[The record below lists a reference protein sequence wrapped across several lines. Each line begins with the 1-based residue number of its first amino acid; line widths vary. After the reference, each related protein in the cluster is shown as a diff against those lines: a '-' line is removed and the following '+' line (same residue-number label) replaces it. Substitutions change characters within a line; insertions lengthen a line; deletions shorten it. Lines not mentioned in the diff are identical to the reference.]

1 MATVDYECQDDVAV
15 LWVDNPPVNALSH
28 AVREGLVKG
37 IEQAEA
43 DPAAK
48 AVVIAAR
55 GRTFMAGADI
65 REFGQPPKEPF
76 LPDVVER
83 IEVCSKPV
91 VAAIHGTALGGGLE
105 IAMGCHYRVAVA
117 SARLGLPE
125 VTLGLIPGAEGTQRL
140 PRLVGVEAALEM
152 IVTGQPVPADK
163 AAALGLVDRVV
174 EDPLVDQAVAFA
186 RALLAAG
193 KAPRRTR
200 DLPVKADHLPADFF
214 DRFRARMHKRIRGQ
228 FAPEQAIAAVKAAI
242 ELPFAEGVKR
252 ERELFMQCM
261 AHPQSAALRH
271 AFFAEREVA
280 KIPDLPADVR
290 PREIARVGVV
300 GGGTMGSGIATAC
313 IKAGLSV
320 TMVERDEDAAAA
332 GLARVHGFLEHD
344 FKKGRID
351 EAELSARKECFQVST
366 DYAALSQADLIIEAV
381 FENMDVKK
389 DVFRRLD
396 TVAKPG
402 AILATNTSYLNIDEI
417 ASVTGRP
424 ADVLGLHF
432 FSPAHIMRLLEIV
445 RAAKT
450 ADDVLATALAFAK
463 RIKKVGVV
471 ARVCHG
477 FIGNRMLS
485 GYIRQA
491 GFLLLEGVPHDRID
505 KAIYDFGFPMG
516 PFQMGDLAGLD
527 IGYLLRQQRQ
537 PDPEEAPAFRVHDR
551 LVEAGAKGQKTGKG
565 FYIYGEGAPKP
576 NPMVAEF
583 VREEAAKAGIARR
596 EVSDEEI
603 IARCVLP
610 LINEGARILEEGI
623 AIRASD
629 IDVVWLYGYGFPR
642 WRGGP
647 MYYADSLGLDH
658 VLDRI
663 RHYGALLG
671 PRFWTPA
678 PLLEKLVAAGESFRD
693 YDRRKKAAG

>member
-1 MATVDYECQDDVAV
+1 MAAVDYERRDDIAV

-28 AVREGLVKG
+28 AVRAGLVEG
-37 IEQAEA
+37 IARAES
-43 DPAAK
+43 DPAAR

-65 REFGQPPKEPF
+65 REFGKPPKEPF

-83 IEVCSKPV
+83 IEACTKPV

-105 IAMGCHYRVAVA
+105 IAMGCHYRVAVS

-152 IVTGQPVPADK
+152 IVTGQPIPA
-163 AAALGLVDRVV
+163 ARAQALGLVDRVV
-174 EDPLVDQAVAFA
+174 DDPLIDQAVAFA
-186 RALLAAG
+186 RELVAAG
-193 KAPRRTR
+193 KQPRRTR
-200 DLPVKADHLPADFF
+200 DLPVKADHLPPDFF
-214 DRFRARMHKRIRGQ
+214 DQFRARMMKRIRGQ

-242 ELPFAEGVKR
+242 ALPFEEGVKR
-252 ERELFMQCM
+252 ERELFLQCM

-280 KIPDLPADVR
+280 RIPDLPAEASL
-290 PREIARVGVV
+290 REIARVGVV

-313 IKAGLSV
+313 IKAGLPV
-320 TMVERDEDAAAA
+320 TMVERDEEAAEA
-332 GLARVHGFLEHD
+332 GRKRVHGFLEHD

-351 EAELSARKECFQVST
+351 ESELAARKERFRVTT
-366 DYAALSQADLIIEAV
+366 DYAALGDADLVIEAV
-381 FENMDVKK
+381 FENMEVKK
-389 DVFRRLD
+389 EVFRRLD
-396 TVAKPG
+396 EVAKPG

-445 RAAKT
+445 RAART

-491 GFLLLEGVPHDRID
+491 GFLLLEGVPHERID

-527 IGYLLRQQRQ
+527 IGYLLRQQRK
-537 PDPEEAPAFRVHDR
+537 PDPDEAVAFRVHDR

-583 VREEAAKAGIARR
+583 VREEAAKAGIAPC

-603 IARCVLP
+603 VERCVLP

-647 MYYADSLGLDH
+647 MYYADSLGLGH
-658 VLDRI
+658 VLARI

-678 PLLEKLVAAGESFRD
+678 PLIEQLAAAGERFQD
-693 YDRRKKAAG
+693 FDRRKKAG

>member
-1 MATVDYECQDDVAV
+1 MAAVDYERRNDVAV

-28 AVREGLVKG
+28 AVRKGLVEG

-83 IEVCSKPV
+83 IEACPKPV

-117 SARLGLPE
+117 AARLGLPE

-140 PRLVGVEAALEM
+140 PRLVGVAAALEM
-152 IVTGQPVPADK
+152 IVTGQPIPATK
-163 AAALGLVDRVV
+163 AHALGLVDRVV
-174 EDPLVDQAVAFA
+174 EDPLVDRAVAFA
-186 RALLAAG
+186 RELISAG
-193 KAPRRTR
+193 KGPRRTR
-200 DLPVKADHLPADFF
+200 DLPVAGDDLGEAFFADF
-214 DRFRARMHKRIRGQ
+214 RKKLHKRIRGQ

-280 KIPDLPADVR
+280 KIPDLPGDVA
-290 PREIARVGVV
+290 PREIAQVGVV

-313 IKAGLSV
+313 LKAGLAV
-320 TMVERDEDAAAA
+320 TMVERDEEAAAA
-332 GLARVHGFLEHD
+332 GRKRVHGFLEHD
-344 FKKGRID
+344 FRKGRID
-351 EAELSARKECFQVST
+351 EDELAARKDRFQVTT
-366 DYAALSQADLIIEAV
+366 DYAALGDADLVIEAV

-389 DVFRRLD
+389 EVFRHLD
-396 TVAKPG
+396 QVAKPG

-417 ASVTGRP
+417 AAVTGRP

-432 FSPAHIMRLLEIV
+432 FSPAHVMRLLEIV
-445 RAAKT
+445 RAAET

-463 RIKKVGVV
+463 RIRKVGVV

-491 GFLLLEGVPHDRID
+491 GFLLLEGVPHERID

-527 IGYLLRQQRQ
+527 IGYLLRQQRR

-565 FYIYGEGAPKP
+565 FYIYGEGAPEP
-576 NPMVAEF
+576 NPMVAAF
-583 VREEAAKAGIARR
+583 VREEAAKAGIAPR

-603 IARCVLP
+603 IERCVLP

-658 VLDRI
+658 VLERI
-663 RHYGALLG
+663 RHYGDLLG
-671 PRFWTPA
+671 ARFWTPA
-678 PLLEKLVAAGESFRD
+678 PLIAQLAAAGEGFRD
-693 YDRRKKAAG
+693 YDRRKKAG

>member
-1 MATVDYECQDDVAV
+1 MAAVDYERRDDVAV

-43 DPAAK
+43 DPAVQ

-83 IEVCSKPV
+83 IEACPKPV

-117 SARLGLPE
+117 SAQLGLPE

-140 PRLVGVEAALEM
+140 PRLVGVAAALEM
-152 IVTGQPVPADK
+152 IVTGQPIPAAK
-163 AAALGLVDRVV
+163 AEKLGLVDRVV

-186 RALLAAG
+186 RERITAG
-193 KAPRRTR
+193 QRPRRTR
-200 DLPVKADHLPADFF
+200 DLPVKADDLPADFF
-214 DRFRARMHKRIRGQ
+214 TTFRERMHKRIRGQ

-242 ELPFAEGVKR
+242 ELPFEEGVKR

-261 AHPQSAALRH
+261 AHPQSAALRY
-271 AFFAEREVA
+271 AFFAEREVS
-280 KIPDLPADVR
+280 KIPDLAADLR
-290 PREIARVGVV
+290 PRPVAQVGVV

-313 IKAGLSV
+313 IKAGLAV
-320 TMVERDEDAAAA
+320 TMVERDDEAAAA
-332 GLARVHGFLEHD
+332 GRQRVHGFLEHD

-351 EAELSARKECFQVST
+351 EAELAARKERFQVTT
-366 DYAALSQADLIIEAV
+366 DYAALGEADLVIEAV

-396 TVAKPG
+396 QVAKPG
-402 AILATNTSYLNIDEI
+402 AILATNTSYLNVDEI
-417 ASVTGRP
+417 AAVTKRP

-491 GFLLLEGVPHDRID
+491 GFLLLEGVPHERID
-505 KAIYDFGFPMG
+505 KVIYDFGFPMG

-527 IGYLLRQQRQ
+527 IGYLLRQQRK

-551 LVEAGAKGQKTGKG
+551 LVEAGAKGQKTGRG

-576 NPMVAEF
+576 NPMVAAF
-583 VREEAAKAGIARR
+583 VREEAAKAGIAHR

-603 IARCVLP
+603 IERCVLP

-647 MYYADSLGLDH
+647 MYYADSLGLKQ
-658 VLDRI
+658 VLERI
-663 RHYGALLG
+663 RHYGELLG

-678 PLLEKLVAAGESFRD
+678 PLIAQLAATGEGFRD
-693 YDRRKKAAG
+693 YDRHKKAG

>member
-1 MATVDYECQDDVAV
+1 MAAVDYELNGDVAI

-28 AVREGLVKG
+28 AVREGLVQG
-37 IEQAEA
+37 IERAEA
-43 DPAAK
+43 DAAAK

-65 REFGQPPKEPF
+65 REFGKPPQEPF

-83 IEVCSKPV
+83 IEACPKPV

-105 IAMGCHYRVAVA
+105 IAMGCHYRVAVS

-152 IVTGQPVPADK
+152 IVTGEPIPAAK
-163 AAALGLVDRVV
+163 AQALGLVDRVV
-174 EDPLVDQAVAFA
+174 DDPLVDHAVAFA
-186 RALLAAG
+186 RELVAAG
-193 KAPRRTR
+193 RGPRRTR
-200 DLPVKADHLPADFF
+200 DLAVKADHLSPDFF
-214 DRFRARMHKRIRGQ
+214 DQFRARMMKRIRGQ

-242 ELPFAEGVKR
+242 ELPFEEGVKR
-252 ERELFMQCM
+252 ERELFLQCM
-261 AHPQSAALRH
+261 AHPQSAALRY

-280 KIPDLPADVR
+280 KIPDLPADVT

-300 GGGTMGSGIATAC
+300 GGGTMGSAIATAC
-313 IKAGLSV
+313 IKAGLPV
-320 TMVERDEDAAAA
+320 VMVERDEEAAAA
-332 GLARVHGFLEHD
+332 GRARVHGFLEHD

-351 EAELSARKECFQVST
+351 ETELAARKGRFAVTTE
-366 DYAALSQADLIIEAV
+366 YADLGEADLIIEAV
-381 FENMDVKK
+381 FENMEVKK
-389 DVFRRLD
+389 EVFRRLD
-396 TVAKPG
+396 EVAKPG

-424 ADVLGLHF
+424 QDVLGLHF

-463 RIKKVGVV
+463 KIRKVGVV

-491 GFLLLEGVPHDRID
+491 GFLLLEGVPHERID
-505 KAIYDFGFPMG
+505 RVIYDFGFPMG

-527 IGYLLRQQRQ
+527 IGYLLRQQMK
-537 PDPEEAPAFRVHDR
+537 PDAEEAAAFRVHDR

-583 VREEAAKAGIARR
+583 VREEAAKAGIAPR

-603 IARCVLP
+603 VERCVLP

-647 MYYADSLGLDH
+647 MYYADSLGHAH
-658 VLDRI
+658 VLERI

-678 PLLEKLVAAGESFRD
+678 PLIEKLAAAGEGFRD
-693 YDRRKKAAG
+693 FDRRKQAQ